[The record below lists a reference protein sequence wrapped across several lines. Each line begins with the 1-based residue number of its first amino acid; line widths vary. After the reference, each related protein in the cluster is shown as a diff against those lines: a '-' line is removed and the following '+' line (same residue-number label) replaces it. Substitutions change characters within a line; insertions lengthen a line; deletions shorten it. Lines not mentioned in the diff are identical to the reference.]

1 MQRPVPG
8 LRGRYCEFA
17 KFIGVRIISRRRI
30 AYLELVNNLLP
41 KNMTVMIEDNKLLE
55 LAEKIERLSNI
66 GRIYNANIIEELH
79 ANENA
84 HSRVLRMF
92 LQYDDG
98 SNQYPILKRFLD
110 IPKIRDIISDLE
122 FDRPQF
128 TNEQERI
135 DLLIE
140 DRAVKFAIIVE
151 NKICGASDQDRQL
164 ERYIESVKYHGI
176 KESKIYAIYL
186 TRDGEKTIDDK
197 SFTSAAKKALD
208 YNADNNGRF
217 IELNYK
223 NDILPWLENC
233 VLPNCTLKEN
243 LLVSALTQYIDFL
256 KTIFELNKNNRQKGM
271 IMSEIK
277 KELGL
282 ENIQDCAN
290 AIERL
295 DSLSE
300 NISNLRDEMAMK
312 IGVEYIQEPF
322 KRFLEKKEVP
332 YNIKCEFSYSYI
344 CLNVFSDNWERD
356 RFYFRIN
363 YENPMI
369 YGIVNYDINTPS
381 NVDITRFKEK
391 GFNKSNWWP
400 AWKRF
405 TRTDLRYPNTPE
417 FWTKVKSG
425 DFEKYLEE
433 IFDECLDLLI
443 SK

>member
-1 MQRPVPG
+1 
-8 LRGRYCEFA
+8 
-17 KFIGVRIISRRRI
+17 
-30 AYLELVNNLLP
+30 
-41 KNMTVMIEDNKLLE
+41 MIEENKLLE

-66 GRIYNANIIEELH
+66 GKIYNANIIEELH

-98 SNQYPILKRFLD
+98 NNQYPILKRFMD

-122 FDRPQF
+122 FDTPRF

-140 DRAVKFAIIVE
+140 DWTAKFAIIVE

-164 ERYIESVKYHGI
+164 ERYIECVKKHGI
-176 KESKIYAIYL
+176 EESKIYAIYL

-197 SFTSAAKKALD
+197 SFTSVAKKALD
-208 YNADNNGRF
+208 YSADNNGRF

-223 NDILPWLENC
+223 NDILPWLENY
-233 VLPNCTLKEN
+233 VFPNCTLKEN

-256 KTIFELNKNNRQKGM
+256 KTIFELNKNNQQKGM
-271 IMSEIK
+271 IMNEIK

-282 ENIQDCAN
+282 NNIQDCAK
-290 AIERL
+290 ALERL
-295 DSLSE
+295 DSLYE
-300 NISNLRDEMAMK
+300 NISNLRDEMAIEMG
-312 IGVEYIQEPF
+312 INHIQKPF
-322 KRFLEKKEVP
+322 EKFLKGKEVS
-332 YNIKCEFSYSYI
+332 YHVECEFSYSYL
-344 CLNVFSDNWERD
+344 CLNVTSDDWGRD
-356 RFYFRIN
+356 KFHFRIN

-369 YGIVNYDINTPS
+369 YGIVNNDINTPS
-381 NVDITRFKEK
+381 NVDVTRFKEN
-391 GFNKSNWWP
+391 GFNKSQWWP

-417 FWTKVKSG
+417 FWTKVQNG

-433 IFDECLDLLI
+433 IFVECLDLLI